1 MSSTGSSRGNPS
13 MGDILRSMAVIGV
26 IILALWGFGKFF
38 TSGSD
43 EPVVK
48 TVDFAQ
54 VVTQARPAA
63 KFDLLA
69 PKALPKGWRATSARF
84 EPQSWHLG
92 VLTADDEYL
101 GIEQLRVSADRAV
114 DRFAE
119 DSKSAGTAVVDGE
132 TWTVRKGPK
141 KYWTYVREADG
152 RSILVNGTTS
162 RAELESYISSL
173 STS

>member
-1 MSSTGSSRGNPS
+1 
-13 MGDILRSMAVIGV
+13 MGDILRSMVVITL
-26 IILALWGFGKFF
+26 IILALWGFGKLF
-38 TSGSD
+38 TSDSE

-48 TVDFAQ
+48 SIDFAQ
-54 VVTQARPAA
+54 VVSQARLAA

-69 PKALPKGWRATSARF
+69 PSTLPAGWRATSARF
-84 EPQSWHLG
+84 DAQSSWHLG

-101 GIEQLRVSADRAV
+101 GIEQLKVSADRAV

-119 DSKSAGTAVVDGE
+119 GSKSAGTAEVDGV

-152 RSILVNGTTS
+152 MAILINGTTS
-162 RAELESYISSL
+162 RAELEDYISSL